1 MVLENNIH
9 DYADLGDIVRLVG
22 DNTFYTNLYMVIIC
36 EGEYGLLSLD
46 NLRVYDKFTN
56 LDDLNKNYVYYCGS
70 KDVKITLGGV

>member
-22 DNTFYTNLYMVIIC
+22 GNTFYTELYMVIIC
-36 EGEYGLLSLD
+36 EEEYALLSLD

-56 LDDLNKNYVYYCGS
+56 LDDLNEKYVYYCGS
-70 KDVKITLGGV
+70 KDVKITLGGE

>member
-22 DNTFYTNLYMVIIC
+22 DNAFNTNLYMVIIY
-36 EGEYGLLSLD
+36 EGDYALLSLD
-46 NLRVYDKFTN
+46 SLCVDDKFTN

-70 KDVKITLGGV
+70 KDVKITLGGK